1 MESIKIEQLI
11 EKYLDAETTL
21 KEEAV
26 LQDYFVNS
34 KVAPHLE
41 EYRALFGYFAES
53 KNERFTKTIQL
64 NTKKRNWKWLSVA
77 ASVVLLFSVYT
88 GYNSLNSGSEPEL
101 SALEMAELEQARKDT
116 QKAFQL
122 LSKNM
127 NKGTAAMAYLGQY
140 QTTTNKIFKQP
151 VK

>member
-1 MESIKIEQLI
+1 MESNRIDQLL
-11 EKYLDAETTL
+11 EKYLDAETSL

-26 LQDYFVNS
+26 LQDYFQNGN
-34 KVAPHLE
+34 VAPHLE

-53 KNERFTKTIQL
+53 KTERYTKTIQL
-64 NTKKRNWKWLSVA
+64 NTQKKNWKWLGIA

-88 GYNSLNSGSEPEL
+88 GYNSFNSSSEL
-101 SALEMAELEQARKDT
+101 RTQEMAEAQKAMEDT

-127 NKGTAAMAYLGQY
+127 NKGTAAMAYLGEY
-140 QTTTNKIFKQP
+140 ETTTNKIFKQP

>member
-21 KEEAV
+21 KEEET

-34 KVAPHLE
+34 KAAPHLE
-41 EYRALFGYFAES
+41 EYRALFGYFAKS
-53 KNERFTKTIQL
+53 KEERFTKTIQL
-64 NTKKRNWKWLSVA
+64 NTQKKNWKWLSVA
-77 ASVVLLFSVYT
+77 ASFAILFSVYF
-88 GYNSLNSGSEPEL
+88 GYQRTQEKRE
-101 SALEMAELEQARKDT
+101 ADIAFQQT

-127 NKGTAAMAYLGQY
+127 NKGTAAIGYLGEY

>member
-64 NTKKRNWKWLSVA
+64 NTKKTLTVS
-77 ASVVLLFSVYT
+77 SQCLYFS
-88 GYNSLNSGSEPEL
+88 NSCLNYCL
-101 SALEMAELEQARKDT
+101 
-116 QKAFQL
+116 
-122 LSKNM
+122 
-127 NKGTAAMAYLGQY
+127 
-140 QTTTNKIFKQP
+140 TTKVI
-151 VK
+151 